1 MHIRF
6 DKVDGAIKI
15 YDEIK
20 YLELSNLYEVY
31 YRINYRI
38 YIMQFLI
45 GLIILKVK
53 KVMINIVLIIISQE
67 SGLTY
72 IILYLQKKID
82 FSCYNTH

>member
-67 SGLTY
+67 SELTY

>member
-1 MHIRF
+1 MHIGF

-67 SGLTY
+67 SELTY

>member
-45 GLIILKVK
+45 GLIVLKVK

-67 SGLTY
+67 SELTY